1 MTVTA
6 LPSPSGPPAPVFL
19 SGQAADSV
27 LRRQRRHNTGMF
39 EELLWGNLERECLEE
54 RCDLEEARE
63 AFENE
68 EKTVS
73 VCVCVCMVGLDS
85 TMNPVLCNEWVN
97 L

>member
-1 MTVTA
+1 M
-6 LPSPSGPPAPVFL
+6 FL
-19 SGQAADSV
+19 SGQAADGV
-27 LRRQRRHNTGMF
+27 LRRQRRHNTGVF
-39 EELLWGNLERECLEE
+39 EEMLWGNLERECLEE

-73 VCVCVCMVGLDS
+73 VCVCMVGLDS
-85 TMNPVLCNEWVN
+85 TINTVLCNQRVN